1 MMDEMGADAFLCGG
15 GEQEAV
21 AASEANLREAFR
33 IYDADRNEL
42 ISARGASPRAAPARG
57 QVLLRRRLLLDDP
70 LRRWQ
75 RQFGRVQEDD
85 GRRFRQRHLRHA
97 LYDELRQI
105 DAEDVVVEQLNL
117 APTLALHNQKG
128 FVLIDSA
135 VVMCSVSCIVEHL
148 LKKKLCGHDPRISSV
163 IGRVRTYYFGYEL
176 IIGCGVDPATK
187 KASSSATP
195 IEAALRWGGHPN
207 AGCSKMGRGAE
218 DPVRG
223 CTEAGWGGASS
234 MIPGEPHWQ
243 EFEVLLVP
251 PCATTVEGIP
261 APSMS
266 SPKANLM
273 LSKMIFGNF

>member
-33 IYDADRNEL
+33 IYDADRNGL

-105 DAEDVVVEQLNL
+105 E
-117 APTLALHNQKG
+117 KG

-148 LKKKLCGHDPRISSV
+148 LKKKLCGHDPRISSDIHSNLHLRLGIRYTLKSCKLESNHITMDV
-163 IGRVRTYYFGYEL
+163 SIKVHMTSDL
-176 IIGCGVDPATK
+176 ILQLVLAGATLFFNR
-187 KASSSATP
+187 A
-195 IEAALRWGGHPN
+195 R
-207 AGCSKMGRGAE
+207 AGSR
-218 DPVRG
+218 
-223 CTEAGWGGASS
+223 
-234 MIPGEPHWQ
+234 
-243 EFEVLLVP
+243 LP
-251 PCATTVEGIP
+251 PYHGIVY
-261 APSMS
+261 
-266 SPKANLM
+266 
-273 LSKMIFGNF
+273 